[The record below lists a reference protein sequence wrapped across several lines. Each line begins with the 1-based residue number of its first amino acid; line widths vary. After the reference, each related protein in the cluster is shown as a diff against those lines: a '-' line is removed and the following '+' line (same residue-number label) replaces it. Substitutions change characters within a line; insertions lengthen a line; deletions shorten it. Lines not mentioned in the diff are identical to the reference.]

1 MSDPFLPGNPP
12 IPLILR
18 RSAQAR
24 RISLRISQLDGRVT
38 LTMPKSLKEAEGLA
52 FAREKESW
60 IRRHLEARGA
70 DVAIGIGAQFPLGG
84 KMVRIEPGQGR
95 RIQLG
100 KETVL
105 VPGREDRVP
114 ARLAAHLKELARDR
128 LSGAC
133 DDYAA
138 ILGKPYTKLTLRD
151 TRSRWGSC
159 TADGGL
165 MFSWRLI
172 LTPPEVLDYVAA
184 HEVAHLAQMNHS
196 AAFWAEVERIYGPY
210 KEARAWLRTHGSDL
224 HRYRFA

>member
-114 ARLAAHLKELARDR
+114 ARYAVAVGIVYRRWRVDVFVAFDPDTTRSAR
-128 LSGAC
+128 LCSGARGRAFGA
-133 DDYAA
+133 DEPLSR
-138 ILGKPYTKLTLRD
+138 ILGR
-151 TRSRWGSC
+151 G
-159 TADGGL
+159 
-165 MFSWRLI
+165 
-172 LTPPEVLDYVAA
+172 
-184 HEVAHLAQMNHS
+184 
-196 AAFWAEVERIYGPY
+196 
-210 KEARAWLRTHGSDL
+210 
-224 HRYRFA
+224 